1 MIIVIE
7 ILVQEAVEDVVDV
20 VDVVEA
26 VEVAVRSKDELH
38 NVVQ

>member
-1 MIIVIE
+1 VIE
-7 ILVQEAVEDVVDV
+7 ILVQEAIEDVVDV

-38 NVVQ
+38 NVV